1 MSAGRICTREV
12 DFADPNESAWKAA
25 ERMHQGSVGA
35 LVILNESTEPTG
47 ILTDRDLIVRVMAKG
62 LDPNRTTIADVM
74 TMEPKTIS
82 EDASIESAMF
92 LMRRGGFRR
101 LPVVDANGKLVG
113 LLSLD
118 DVLMLLAEEFSQI
131 GQLLERET
139 PQGVATESV
148 A

>member
-1 MSAGRICTREV
+1 
-12 DFADPNESAWKAA
+12 
-25 ERMHQGSVGA
+25 MHQRSVGA

-62 LDPNRTTIADVM
+62 LDPNMTTIADVM

-82 EDASIESAMF
+82 EDASIESAMS

>member
-25 ERMHQGSVGA
+25 ERMHQRSVGA

>member
-25 ERMHQGSVGA
+25 ERMHQRSVGA

-47 ILTDRDLIVRVMAKG
+47 ILTDRELIMRVMAKG
-62 LDPNRTTIADVM
+62 LDPNMTTIADVM

-82 EDASIESAMF
+82 EDASIESAMS